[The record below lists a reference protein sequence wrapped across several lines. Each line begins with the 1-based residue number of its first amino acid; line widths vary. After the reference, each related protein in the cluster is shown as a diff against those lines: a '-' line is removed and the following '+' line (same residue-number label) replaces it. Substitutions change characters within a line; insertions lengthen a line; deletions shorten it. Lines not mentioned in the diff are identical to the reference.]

1 MIRKLADMYAE
12 IILEIFRAL
21 SPIFIIILI
30 LTIIKIIF
38 DYVKY
43 GKKAFSVFDKKED
56 INISEESL
64 KILIDNL
71 NVYYKLIQNDNT
83 IILILECGIY
93 VFYLL
98 DYDGIISG
106 NIKDEKLVLGKD
118 TQKERLIDNPI
129 YILNKKID
137 EISTK
142 INKEIIGY
150 VLLKSSTIFSVLN
163 RTDIKVIP
171 INAFY
176 YHFSKLVRNK
186 KLSIKEIDE
195 IYEKIV

>member
-12 IILEIFRAL
+12 IILGIFRAL

-43 GKKAFSVFDKKED
+43 GKKAFAVFDKKED
-56 INISEESL
+56 ININEESL

-98 DYDGIISG
+98 DYDGMISG

-137 EISTK
+137 EIKHK
-142 INKEIIGY
+142 INKDITGY
-150 VLLKSSTIFSVLN
+150 VLLKSSTMFSVLN
-163 RTDIKVIP
+163 RTNIKVIP
-171 INAFY
+171 INSFY

-195 IYEKIV
+195 IYGKIV

>member
-12 IILEIFRAL
+12 IILGIFRAL

-64 KILIDNL
+64 KVLIDNL

-118 TQKERLIDNPI
+118 TQKERLVDNPI
-129 YILNKKID
+129 YILNKKTN
-137 EISTK
+137 EINTK
-142 INKEIIGY
+142 INKEITGY
-150 VLLKSSTIFSVLN
+150 VLLKSSTMFSVLN
-163 RTDIKVIP
+163 RTNIKVIP
-171 INAFY
+171 INSFY
-176 YHFSKLVRNK
+176 YHFSKLLKNK

-195 IYEKIV
+195 IYGKIV

>member
-12 IILEIFRAL
+12 IILGIFRAL

-30 LTIIKIIF
+30 LTLIKIIF

-71 NVYYKLIQNDNT
+71 NVYYKLIQNNNT

-93 VFYLL
+93 IFYLL
-98 DYDGIISG
+98 DYDGMISG

-137 EISTK
+137 EINTK
-142 INKEIIGY
+142 INKEITGY
-150 VLLKSSTIFSVLN
+150 VLLKSSTMFSVLN

-195 IYEKIV
+195 IYGKIV

>member
-12 IILEIFRAL
+12 IILGIFRAL
-21 SPIFIIILI
+21 LPVFIIVLI

-56 INISEESL
+56 INISKESL

-98 DYDGIISG
+98 DYDGMISG

-137 EISTK
+137 EIKNK
-142 INKEIIGY
+142 INKDITGY
-150 VLLKSSTIFSVLN
+150 VLLKSSTMFSVLN
-163 RTDIKVIP
+163 RTNIKVIP
-171 INAFY
+171 INSFY
-176 YHFSKLVRNK
+176 YHFSKLVKNK

-195 IYEKIV
+195 IYGKIV

>member
-12 IILEIFRAL
+12 IILGIFRAL

-43 GKKAFSVFDKKED
+43 GKKAFSVFGKKED
-56 INISEESL
+56 RNISEESL

-106 NIKDEKLVLGKD
+106 NIKDEKLILGKD

-137 EISTK
+137 EINTK
-142 INKEIIGY
+142 INKDITGY
-150 VLLKSSTIFSVLN
+150 VLLKSSTMFSVLN
-163 RTDIKVIP
+163 RTNIKVIP

-186 KLSIKEIDE
+186 KLSIKEINE
-195 IYEKIV
+195 IYGKIV

>member
-12 IILEIFRAL
+12 IILGIFRAL

-98 DYDGIISG
+98 DYDGMISG

-137 EISTK
+137 EINTK
-142 INKEIIGY
+142 INKDITGY
-150 VLLKSSTIFSVLN
+150 ILLKSSTMFSVLN
-163 RTDIKVIP
+163 RTNIKVIS
-171 INAFY
+171 INSFY

-195 IYEKIV
+195 IYGKIV